1 MKISNIAPKITS
13 GLKNATLNLGKNVQN
28 KGSFASKL
36 NKFTEGRGINP
47 GRGAFLALIF
57 SCTLIPR
64 FLKARDDDERSE
76 ILRRDVTT
84 ILTITFAMKAIKA
97 GACGLMAKKSGLP
110 LTYTNIPKSAN
121 KLKKALGFFQQKGT
135 TAFDADQ
142 IAANYSNIN
151 GKSEFTRFLKFIDE
165 NDGNVGK
172 VLTFDK
178 AKPKSPF
185 KNKQT
190 DGVLTAAAKKLLGED
205 FDFSRPN
212 KEIIEEIRN
221 KDTDHKGF
229 KAIAKAL
236 NNGEDNPIAKFAKGI
251 GAKFETASLAI
262 VVAFLGFGL
271 PKLNEKMTKD
281 KYFNNNGA
289 LKTSYEDPNSKV
301 PRREVINTM
310 NTNQR
315 MVFQPFLGAYKA
327 AENVSGVQN
336 SSENLN
342 NLKNTLNARV

>member
-1 MKISNIAPKITS
+1 MKISNIAPKIS
-13 GLKNATLNLGKNVQN
+13 QGLKNASLNLGKSVQN
-28 KGSFASKL
+28 KGSLASKL
-36 NKFTEGRGINP
+36 NQFTEGRGINP

-64 FLKARDDDERSE
+64 LLKARDDDERSE

-84 ILTITFAMKAIKA
+84 ILIITFAMKAIKA

-121 KLKKALGFFQQKGT
+121 KFKKALGFFQQKGT
-135 TAFDADQ
+135 TAFDAEQ
-142 IAANYSNIN
+142 ISANYANIN
-151 GKSEFTRFLKFIDE
+151 GKGEFTRFLKFIDE

-178 AKPKSPF
+178 AKPNSPF
-185 KNKQT
+185 KNKRT
-190 DGVLTAAAKKLLGED
+190 DGVLTRAAKKLLGED
-205 FDFSRPN
+205 FDFSRSN
-212 KEIIEEIRN
+212 KEIIEEVRK

-229 KAIAKAL
+229 KALSNAL
-236 NNGEDNPIAKFAKGI
+236 KDNEGNPIAKFAKGI

-281 KYFNNNGA
+281 KYFHNNGV

-301 PRREVINTM
+301 PSREVIDIMDTK
-310 NTNQR
+310 QKA
-315 MVFQPFLGAYKA
+315 VFQNFLGAWKGNGNGLNTKA
-327 AENVSGVQN
+327 
-336 SSENLN
+336 
-342 NLKNTLNARV
+342 